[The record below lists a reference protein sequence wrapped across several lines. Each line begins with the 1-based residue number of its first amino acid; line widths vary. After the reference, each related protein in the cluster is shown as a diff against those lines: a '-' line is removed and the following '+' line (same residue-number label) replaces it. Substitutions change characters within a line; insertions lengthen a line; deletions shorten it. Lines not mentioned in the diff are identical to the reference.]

1 MANNTIQVTYKVN
14 EDGSLEKIATKANK
28 AAAATENLNKK
39 KNTYNK
45 QEKGVGQ
52 LTSNSTKAFAKQASS
67 INGGLVPAYATLA
80 ANVFA
85 VTAAFGVL
93 QRAASVQQL
102 EAGLMAVGRS
112 GGANLKIV
120 SEGLREVTALAVSTQ
135 EAMEATAIAT
145 SAGFSESQI
154 LSLGEVA
161 KGASLALGRDMADAL
176 TRLTR
181 GTSKLEPELLD
192 ELGIFVKLEQAT
204 TEHAAR
210 LGKSADE
217 LTQFE
222 RRQAFVNAAI
232 DEGQK
237 KFGTLN
243 EFVDA
248 NPYDKLAASFADLTK
263 KALNFVNNVITPFVS
278 FLAESPI
285 ALVGLFAAF
294 ASGIVGQILPSI
306 QASAE
311 AAKAASKQLSIQ
323 ASKASKVVSDDY
335 KKAAAS
341 VVSSWKT
348 VPKSLEGIEDKFK
361 KGTYSAKELKL
372 AITRLKQSEKLRA
385 NAKVSSDSKI
395 AAARA
400 KELAEVRALRIE
412 MEKLKLAESSR
423 FTASA
428 AGIKAQRGSVAAG
441 LTARGLSEM
450 DKANGIMQKFGVAT
464 RYSNLQFANLGRT
477 AGFLPKVSVGLR
489 AAAGAARLFGSALLS
504 AIPIIGQILV
514 FGPLIY
520 DAFKWL
526 FTTPPS
532 LLDKELEKA
541 AKRYEEFD
549 NVIDQLAIS
558 YSKATR
564 RAEAFSTALK
574 PGVGLLKQTREQIEA
589 IANAQQN
596 EADQRVRSAQ
606 TKVIMAEIALERA
619 KKENKEKAGKERPG
633 VLLSKSEQA
642 LLSRIASLTTAKK
655 EAEEAL
661 QEAQNIVLDEK
672 AIEGVLTGIGELK
685 SGFTALQ
692 EVVEPGTTEYNMYR
706 DSLKELDDVLETAI
720 SGNIPKAIEM
730 LKTLETRYEAEAGAN
745 NAAVEI
751 MQKFAAAAAKAK
763 ASTGEFAETIKLLTE
778 ANNNLASA
786 KASETIAEFSDAFD
800 RFGISYDKT
809 IKDLNRGDIITPEQ
823 IESLNSAKIKL
834 KELENRYKAFN
845 ITSKS
850 IGVSQE
856 IIANH
861 VADLERAG
869 MKALALEI
877 ELSAAKMQTAHAQER
892 ADLLRDDNEASI
904 EEKNAAILAL
914 LKAQNAEKLKQ
925 LEISKQIIA
934 DAERL
939 GGEGAGAAMSST
951 EFVKNNI
958 EKFDTASLSEKVKM
972 VSDAFNPMIEQ
983 IKKLG
988 PDGELV
994 STAIQGALLV
1004 SEAWLKVGEVFSS
1017 TASYSASGM
1026 EGTLGTA
1033 ERATAALGAIGAS
1046 LNSINNILQASSQ
1059 ARIAQIDREIE
1070 AEKRRDGKSAQSVA
1084 KISALEKKKENE
1096 KRKAFEINKKM
1107 QMAMVVVNTAM
1118 AVSAGIA
1125 AGAQAAIATGGVT
1138 LPAWVGAYTA
1148 LVTTLG
1154 AIQLGLI
1161 ASTSYQGGGSIGGAK
1176 GPSSIT
1182 VGSRNNSVDL
1192 AKARSPSG
1200 EIAYARGDQGTGSG
1214 MTNFTPAFTG
1224 MKYRAS
1230 GGNVGLMVGE
1240 QGPEMFIPDRPG
1252 TVVPA
1257 DDTQAFS
1264 GQPVNVNFSIQAVD
1278 SAGVEDL
1285 LRVQRGN
1292 IIGMIREAANSH
1304 GELFLENIND
1314 QALPVSRQSR
1324 RY

>member
-39 KNTYNK
+39 KSTYNK

-204 TEHAAR
+204 TEYAAR

-263 KALNFVNNVITPFVS
+263 NALNFVNNVITPFVS

-311 AAKAASKQLSIQ
+311 SAKAASKQLAVQ
-323 ASKASKVVSDDY
+323 ASKASKVVSEDY

-348 VPKSLEGIEDKFK
+348 VPKSLEAIEDKFK

-385 NAKVSSDSKI
+385 AAAVSSDKKV
-395 AAARA
+395 AAVRA
-400 KELAEVRALRIE
+400 KELAEVKALRIE
-412 MEKLKLAESSR
+412 MERLKLAESSR

-450 DKANGIMQKFGVAT
+450 DRANGIMQKFGVAT

-549 NVIDQLAIS
+549 SVIDQLAIS
-558 YSKATR
+558 YSKATQR
-564 RAEAFSTALK
+564 TQAFTAALK

-596 EADQRVRSAQ
+596 EADQAVRSAQ
-606 TKVIMAEIALERA
+606 TKVIMAQIALDRA
-619 KKENKEKAGKERPG
+619 EKENKEKAGKEGPT
-633 VLLSKSEQA
+633 VLFTKSERRLNSSIAA
-642 LLSRIASLTTAKK
+642 LTAAKK
-655 EAEEAL
+655 EAEKAL
-661 QEAQNIVLDEK
+661 QEAQDIVLDEK

-685 SGFTALQ
+685 SGFTAMQ
-692 EVVEPGTTEYNMYR
+692 KVVEPGTSEFNMYKS
-706 DSLKELDDVLETAI
+706 SLEELDKVLEIAI
-720 SGNIPKAIEM
+720 SGNIPKAIEL

-745 NAAVEI
+745 DAAVEI

-763 ASTGEFAETIKLLTE
+763 TPTGEFAETIKLLTE

-786 KASETIAEFSDAFD
+786 KAPETIAQFSKAFD

-809 IKDLNRGDIITPEQ
+809 IGDLERGDIITPEQ
-823 IESLNSAKIKL
+823 LESLNSAKEEL
-834 KELENRYKAFN
+834 KKIEERYEAFN
-845 ITSKS
+845 LSAKNIA
-850 IGVSQE
+850 VSQE
-856 IIANH
+856 EMAMQ
-861 VADLERAG
+861 ARELALAG
-869 MKALALEI
+869 QTSLALEKQL
-877 ELSAAKMQTAHAQER
+877 EAAKAQTAHLEEKKA
-892 ADLLRDDNEASI
+892 LTSIDNNKTI
-904 EEKNAAILAL
+904 EEKNAAILSL
-914 LKAQNAEKLKQ
+914 LKAQTAEMELQEKIRKQ
-925 LEISKQIIA
+925 VVSDVTRLMGGDMGAVEDVLSMMERDKNKMIA
-934 DAERL
+934 KGTTTAE
-939 GGEGAGAAMSST
+939 GEGMSVSST
-951 EFVKNNI
+951 SEIF
-958 EKFDTASLSEKVKM
+958 KFTPESIQTLNQAM
-972 VSDAFNPMIEQ
+972 QPMMDNLA
-983 IKKLG
+983 KLG
-988 PDGELV
+988 PEGELMATLTQSAFTMTEV
-994 STAIQGALLV
+994 FTGAFEQMSEGSFGLVEGIGVAASAIQ
-1004 SEAWLKVGEVFSS
+1004 
-1017 TASYSASGM
+1017 
-1026 EGTLGTA
+1026 
-1033 ERATAALGAIGAS
+1033 ALG
-1046 LNSINNILQASSQ
+1046 SIQAAQGKAAVANIDKQ
-1059 ARIAQIDREIE
+1059 IE
-1070 AEKRRDGKSAQSVA
+1070 AEKKRDGQSAQSLA
-1084 KISALEKKKENE
+1084 KIAQLEKKKEAME
-1096 KRKAFEINKKM
+1096 RKNFERDKKM
-1107 QMAMVVVNTAM
+1107 KMASVVASTAVGIM
-1118 AVSAGIA
+1118 KAYEQGGMLGFVTGSIIA
-1125 AGAQAAIATGGVT
+1125 AIGAMQLSTIAG
-1138 LPAWVGAYTA
+1138 
-1148 LVTTLG
+1148 
-1154 AIQLGLI
+1154 
-1161 ASTSYQGGGSIGGAK
+1161 TSYDGGATSAPQGPSKISIGN
-1176 GPSSIT
+1176 
-1182 VGSRNNSVDL
+1182 RQNSVDL

-1200 EIAYARGDQGTGSG
+1200 EIAYARGEQGTGSG
-1214 MTNFTPAFTG
+1214 MTNYTPAFTG

-1257 DDTQAFS
+1257 DDTQAFT

-1314 QALPVSRQSR
+1314 QALPVSRQPR